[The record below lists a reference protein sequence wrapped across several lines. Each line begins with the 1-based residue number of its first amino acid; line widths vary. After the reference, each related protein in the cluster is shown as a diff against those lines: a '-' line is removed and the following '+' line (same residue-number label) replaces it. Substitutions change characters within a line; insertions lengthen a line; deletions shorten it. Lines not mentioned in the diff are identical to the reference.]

1 MKWEFLV
8 PLLQLTLPIY
18 RTLNWV
24 LCLGHELDK
33 PETDKQLDFVN
44 HLLSSW
50 DFVVHSESEQH
61 KRYIKRSSQN
71 LDLYLSITIDTNS
84 DVVPSTRPHFYQFI
98 SVTLVTV
105 MGANSLD
112 YHYQLEW
119 RYQTDRGTWFMFW
132 DANGPH
138 TITLNSF
145 EGDYYQQRSA
155 FMSQFQSLLDSL

>member
-18 RTLNWV
+18 RTLNWA

-33 PETDKQLDFVN
+33 PEIDKQLDFVN

-50 DFVVHSESEQH
+50 DFVVHLEQH
-61 KRYIKRSSQN
+61 KRYIKRSTKN
-71 LDLYLSITIDTNS
+71 LDIYLTVNVVTNS
-84 DVVPSTRPHFYQFI
+84 DVVPPSRPHFYQFI
-98 SVTLVTV
+98 NVTLVTV
-105 MGANSLD
+105 AGATNLD
-112 YHYQLEW
+112 YHYQLVW
-119 RYQTDRGTWFMFW
+119 RYHTDRGAWFMFW

-138 TITLNSF
+138 ATLNSF

-155 FMSQFQSLLDSL
+155 FMSQFQSLLNSL